1 MTDPDFSPERARRAI
16 RQGMVTVAVSVVL
29 LAICILAV
37 TQSDLGR
44 EAVAD
49 LLTRAR
55 PVYLVLSWACIS
67 AAFFFMGLRWRA
79 LMPPEHRP
87 PAVGLSALICA
98 GLLLNY
104 AVPGP
109 FGELGA
115 AWFAER
121 RYRVPIADALASGVA
136 GRLVGLSTAAV
147 MGVLVWALVPLP
159 APEADAEIIHTA
171 RQLVEVATVV
181 IGIGGV
187 VLFALAVR
195 PGWWSSLSRRLLGRF
210 RGESRTGRLA
220 ARLDDA
226 VVSLAG
232 ALSRVATRGP
242 LPYARAL
249 LWSVVGHSSV
259 IIGISIAVLG
269 LGGTPHLG
277 GLAVT
282 YATTTAGAVALFALP
297 GSQVGWD
304 ALFVALLV
312 ATAGLT
318 PPDALAV
325 ALLVRLQQLSLMVL
339 GALSLTWLLNATS
352 AADEDLARTGYPRA
366 ET

>member
-1 MTDPDFSPERARRAI
+1 MDAADFSPDRARKAI
-16 RQGMVTVAVSVVL
+16 RRGLLTIAVSVVL
-29 LAICILAV
+29 LGVCVFAV
-37 TQSDLGR
+37 AQSDLGR
-44 EAVAD
+44 EAIHD
-49 LLTRAR
+49 LITRAR
-55 PVYLVLSWACIS
+55 PGYLVISWVSIS

-79 LMPPEHRP
+79 LMPPEHKP
-87 PAVGLSALICA
+87 PAAGLSALICA

-121 RYRVPIADALASGVA
+121 RYRVPLADALASGVA
-136 GRLVGLSTAAV
+136 ARLVGLSTAAV
-147 MGVLVWALVPLP
+147 MGVMVWAVVPLP
-159 APEADAEIIHTA
+159 APEASGEIIHTA
-171 RQLVEVATVV
+171 RRLVEVATVV

-187 VLFALAVR
+187 ALFALAVR
-195 PGWWSSLSRRLLGRF
+195 PGWWASLSSLILGRF
-210 RGESRTGRLA
+210 RSESRLGQLA
-220 ARLDDA
+220 GRLDDA
-226 VVSLAG
+226 VVALAG
-232 ALSRVATRGP
+232 ALSRVATRGL

-249 LWSVVGHSSV
+249 LWSFVGHTSV
-259 IIGISIAVLG
+259 IIGISIAVIG
-269 LGGTPHLG
+269 LGGTPHIG
-277 GLAVT
+277 GLAFT

-318 PPDALAV
+318 TSDALAV
-325 ALLVRLQQLSLMVL
+325 ALLVRVQQLSLMVL
-339 GALSLTWLLNATS
+339 GALSLTWLLNSTGS
-352 AADEDLARTGYPRA
+352 SEEDPDDSSSPNA

>member
-1 MTDPDFSPERARRAI
+1 MSPSDFSPARARQAI
-16 RQGMVTVAVSVVL
+16 RRGLLTVAVSVIL
-29 LAICILAV
+29 LGICVFAIA
-37 TQSDLGR
+37 QSDLGR
-44 EAVAD
+44 EAVQD

-55 PVYLVLSWACIS
+55 PGYLFISWVSIS

-79 LMPPEHRP
+79 LMPPAHRP
-87 PAVGLSALICA
+87 PAAGLSAIICA

-121 RYRVPIADALASGVA
+121 RYRIPLADALASGVA
-136 GRLVGLSTAAV
+136 ARLVGLATAAV
-147 MGVLVWALVPLP
+147 MGVLVWAVVPLP
-159 APEADAEIIHTA
+159 APEADGEIIQTA

-187 VLFALAVR
+187 ALFALAIR
-195 PGWWSSLSRRLLGRF
+195 PGWWAGLSSSILGRF
-210 RGESRTGRLA
+210 RGEGALRQSIGK
-220 ARLDDA
+220 LDDA
-226 VVSLAG
+226 IGSLAG
-232 ALSRVATRGP
+232 ALSRVATRG
-242 LPYARAL
+242 LRPYARAL
-249 LWSVVGHSSV
+249 MWSFIGHSSV
-259 IIGISIAVLG
+259 IVGISIAVLG

-277 GLAVT
+277 GLAFT

-312 ATAGLT
+312 ATAGLST
-318 PPDALAV
+318 SDALAI
-325 ALLVRLQQLSLMVL
+325 ALLVRVQQLSLMVL
-339 GALSLTWLLNATS
+339 GALSLTWLLNSMGREAEGS
-352 AADEDLARTGYPRA
+352 EGAEDANA